1 MKLTDLEN
9 DLQALRKMSKGQN
22 EKWRREHGSAWRYQL
37 RQVALKHR
45 NIGHEWSFSDEDSKA
60 LSDYYTANRTLV
72 ACLNAAPG
80 LSAATRR
87 QIEES
92 MLLPES
98 ELNKIANPE
107 A

>member
-1 MKLTDLEN
+1 MRAMR
-9 DLQALRKMSKGQN
+9 Q
-22 EKWRREHGSAWRYQL
+22 SAKANK
-37 RQVALKHR
+37 V
-45 NIGHEWSFSDEDSKA
+45 A